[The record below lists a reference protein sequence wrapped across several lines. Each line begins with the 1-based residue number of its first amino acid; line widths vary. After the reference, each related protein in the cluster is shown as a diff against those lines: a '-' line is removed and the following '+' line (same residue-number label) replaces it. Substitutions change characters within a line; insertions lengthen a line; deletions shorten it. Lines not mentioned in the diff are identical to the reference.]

1 MLTLRETSMSDPF
14 DLARFVAAQEGT
26 IGAARAELAAG
37 RKRSHW
43 MWFVFPQVAGLGASA
58 MAQRYA
64 IGSAAEALAYLE
76 HPVLGSRLRDLTE
89 LANEAPGSAREVFG
103 PPDDLKFR
111 SSMTLFNAVA
121 PDEAPFR
128 TALARYFGGERDVL
142 TLEIL
147 ERLGGSPQGQE
158 R

>member
-1 MLTLRETSMSDPF
+1 MSDPF
-14 DLARFVAAQEGT
+14 DLSRFLAAQEGT

-37 RKRSHW
+37 RKQSHW
-43 MWFVFPQVAGLGASA
+43 MWFVFPQIAGLGASA

-64 IGSAAEALAYLE
+64 VSSAEEAAAYLD

-89 LANEAPGSAREVFG
+89 LANEAAGSAHEVFG
-103 PPDDLKFR
+103 APDDLKFR
-111 SSMTLFNAVA
+111 SSVTLFNAIA

-128 TALARYFGGERDVL
+128 NALVRYFGGERDPL

-147 ERLGGSPQGQE
+147 ERLGGSSPGPA

>member
-14 DLARFVAAQEGT
+14 DLARFVDAQAQA
-26 IGAARAELAAG
+26 IAAARAELAAG
-37 RKRSHW
+37 RKQSHW
-43 MWFVFPQVAGLGASA
+43 MWFVFPQIAGLGSSA

-64 IGSAAEALAYLE
+64 IGSADEARAYLA

-103 PPDDLKFR
+103 PPDDLKFC

-121 PDEAPFR
+121 PEEQAFR
-128 TALARYFGGERDVL
+128 TALARFFGGERDTR

-147 ERLGGSPQGQE
+147 EGLESSPGPG

>member
-1 MLTLRETSMSDPF
+1 MSDPF
-14 DLARFVAAQEGT
+14 DLARFLAAQEGT
-26 IGAARAELAAG
+26 IDAARAELAAG
-37 RKRSHW
+37 RKQSHW
-43 MWFVFPQVAGLGASA
+43 MWFVFPQIAGLGASA

-64 IGSAAEALAYLE
+64 ISSAAEAAAYLD

-89 LANEAPGSAREVFG
+89 LANEAAGSAHDVFG
-103 PPDDLKFR
+103 TPDDMKFR
-111 SSMTLFNAVA
+111 SCMTLFNAVA

-128 TALARYFGGERDVL
+128 NALARHFGGERDAL

-147 ERLGGSPQGQE
+147 ERLGGSPPGPA

>member
-1 MLTLRETSMSDPF
+1 MSDPF
-14 DLARFVAAQEGT
+14 DLARFLAAQEGT

-37 RKRSHW
+37 RKQSHW
-43 MWFVFPQVAGLGASA
+43 MWFVFPQIAGLGASA

-64 IGSAAEALAYLE
+64 ISSATEAAAYLD

-89 LANEAPGSAREVFG
+89 LANEAAGSAHDVFG
-103 PPDDLKFR
+103 APDDLKFR
-111 SSMTLFNAVA
+111 SCMTLFNAVA

-128 TALARYFGGERDVL
+128 DALARYFGGERDAL

-147 ERLGGSPQGQE
+147 ERLGGSSPGPA